1 MTVQDAGWTKG
12 GVWSPDGVYLGL
24 DTSGAVGSI
33 ALSQGGR
40 ILARGLL
47 PDAREQASRILPAIE
62 SALREA
68 DLPRRGLSGVVL
80 GAGPGSFTGVRVA
93 AATAKG
99 IAHALGVPLWAF
111 SSLAAAALS
120 CRPDALDQ
128 EGRGGRGGIPD
139 PESGVDHEGALAPPQ
154 GAATCYVLF
163 DARGDRVYAACFR
176 TGTAAAGGLV
186 EEVVPERA
194 TRVGDVLAGPVPEGA
209 VFAGDGALR
218 HREEIVGAGH
228 RVLGPPAGVPTAESL
243 LRLLEWDPRHPPI
256 QDPARWEPN
265 YLRASN
271 AERALGT

>member
-1 MTVQDAGWTKG
+1 MTARDAGWTKG

-33 ALSQGGR
+33 ALSQAGR

-47 PDAREQASRILPAIE
+47 PDPREQASRMLPAIE

-68 DLPRRGLSGVVL
+68 DLPRKGLSGVVL

-111 SSLAAAALS
+111 SSLAAAAVS
-120 CRPDALDQ
+120 CRQGGLEP
-128 EGRGGRGGIPD
+128 EGSGGHAGPAD
-139 PESGVDHEGALAPPQ
+139 PASGNGHEGALAPLGGP
-154 GAATCYVLF
+154 AACYVLF

-176 TGTAAAGGLV
+176 TVAAAGLV
-186 EEVVPERA
+186 EEIVPERA
-194 TRVGDVLAGPVPEGA
+194 TRVGEVLAGPIPGGA
-209 VFAGDGALR
+209 VFTGDGALR

-228 RVLGPPAGVPTAESL
+228 RVLGPPSGIPTAEAL
-243 LRLLEWDPRHPPI
+243 LRLLQSDPGRPPL

-271 AERALGT
+271 AERALGA